1 MFRKSLITAAV
12 CAVALVGSGV
22 GIASAGEVTGN
33 GGTTGAPANANSIC
47 AFSGLND
54 DPNAPITAVGNGNGP
69 GGRTQSWGQD
79 VRNGIYSP
87 HVFTPGDA
95 CRGGSNS

>member
-12 CAVALVGSGV
+12 CAVALAGTGV

-33 GGTTGAPANANSIC
+33 GGTPAAPAHANSIC

-54 DPNAPITAVGNGNGP
+54 YITGQAVL
-69 GGRTQSWGQD
+69 RTQTPRDGYLFYGTPH
-79 VRNGIYSP
+79 GIA
-87 HVFTPGDA
+87 GIA
-95 CRGGSNS
+95 CRGGSNV